1 MRFKAVIFDLDGTL
15 LNTLEDLAHS
25 MNSVLQRFGFPSHPL
40 HAYRYF
46 VGDGMETLVRRTLPS
61 DRREEENTVATCL
74 AAMRQEYGLRWK
86 ELTEPY
92 PGIPQLLDALT
103 EHRMPRAVL
112 SNKPDDFTRQMVE
125 ALLSR
130 WTFHPVFG
138 ERPGVARKPD
148 PAGALE
154 IARLLGFPP
163 AEFLYLGDTNTDMQT
178 ARAAGMHAV
187 GVLWGFR
194 GREELTAY
202 GAETLLEHPMDLLNL
217 LDFRAG

>member
-1 MRFKAVIFDLDGTL
+1 
-15 LNTLEDLAHS
+15 
-25 MNSVLQRFGFPSHPL
+25 
-40 HAYRYF
+40 
-46 VGDGMETLVRRTLPS
+46 
-61 DRREEENTVATCL
+61 
-74 AAMRQEYGLRWK
+74 
-86 ELTEPY
+86 
-92 PGIPQLLDALT
+92 
-103 EHRMPRAVL
+103 MPRAVL